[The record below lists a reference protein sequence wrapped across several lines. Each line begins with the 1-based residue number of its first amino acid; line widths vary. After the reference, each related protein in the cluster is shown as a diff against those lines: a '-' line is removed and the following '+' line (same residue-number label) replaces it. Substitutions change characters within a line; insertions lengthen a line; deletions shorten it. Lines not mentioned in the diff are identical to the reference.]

1 MVRLHTNLC
10 DRLGIEHPIV
20 QAGMA
25 VHGAEEIPPSPVAL
39 VAAVSNG
46 GGLGVL
52 GDNFH
57 DLDEMEA
64 AIRQVKALV
73 GARPF
78 GVDFLIPASREEVTT
93 SDNREAYRQAVAAH
107 PRHAAFVAALIE
119 THGLTPA
126 EPADRAP
133 ISTAVL
139 RRKIELVLDHRVPV
153 FAAAAGEP
161 PEWFTAAGHAQG
173 MQFIGMCGA
182 VRHAHRQVQAGVDII
197 TAQGTEAGG
206 HTGNVATFVLVPQ
219 VVSAV
224 APRPVLAAGGI
235 GTGRQMAA
243 ALALGA
249 QGVWVGTAFLASEE
263 TGIPAAHQAQ
273 ILASPSEAFTLSRY
287 ASGKQQR
294 GLISPIKDAWA
305 ASGLEPQAV
314 PHQRLLQEPL
324 LRAARAAGRWD
335 LVPNLAGQV
344 AGMIT
349 ERRPAA
355 QILRDMV
362 DEAAAAIEDLGAL
375 VVRQR

>member
-1 MVRLHTNLC
+1 MATLRTPLC
-10 DRLGIEHPIV
+10 DRLGIEVPII

-25 VHGAEEIPPSPVAL
+25 IHGSEEIPPSPVGL
-39 VAAVSNG
+39 VAAVTNA

-57 DLDEMEA
+57 DLDEMDA
-64 AIRQVKALV
+64 AIRAVKGLV
-73 GARPF
+73 GGRPF
-78 GVDFLIPASREEVTT
+78 GVDFLIPASREEVAT

-107 PRHAAFVAALIE
+107 PAHAAFIARLIE
-119 THGLTPA
+119 EQGLTPA
-126 EPADRAP
+126 EPAERAP
-133 ISTAVL
+133 ISTEVL
-139 RRKIELVLDHRVPV
+139 RRKIQLVLDHRVPV

-161 PEWFTAAGHAQG
+161 PEWFTRAGHQQG

-182 VRHAHRQVQAGVDII
+182 VRHAARQVAAGVDIV

-206 HTGNVATFVLVPQ
+206 HTGNIATFVLVPQ
-219 VVSAV
+219 VVRAV
-224 APRPVLAAGGI
+224 APTPVLAAGGI
-235 GTGRQMAA
+235 GTGRHVAA

-263 TGIPAAHQAQ
+263 TGIPADHQAQ
-273 ILASPSEAFTLSRY
+273 LLSSPSESFTLSKY

-294 GLISPIKDAWA
+294 GHTSPVKDAWA
-305 ASGLEPQAV
+305 QSGLP
-314 PHQRLLQEPL
+314 PLPFPIQRMLQEPL

-349 ERRPAA
+349 ERKPAA
-355 QILRDMV
+355 RILREMV
-362 DEAAAAIEDLGAL
+362 DEAAGTIEELHAT
-375 VVRQR
+375 VR